1 MTRLFLR
8 HYIIVLLALAGACGT
23 SLLAPAAAHAQSS
36 PMDPKSAPTK
46 EQVTKAISDFVKE
59 PLSPEGIEAA
69 EVIAKYAKDSPDCW
83 LNLTQPIL
91 AFAGSD
97 EGDADPLMQYRR
109 LLFVAF
115 LAGNIQP
122 QVQKG
127 TVKDHSYDGV
137 LQVIK
142 TYDQLR
148 AQNPKLEIKLIEEF
162 RTKEKGGQLK
172 QWVEDTVAKETAKGG
187 SQI

>member
-8 HYIIVLLALAGACGT
+8 HYILALAVACFAGMLPMA
-23 SLLAPAAAHAQSS
+23 SRAQSS
-36 PMDPKSAPTK
+36 EMDPKSAPTK
-46 EQVTKAISDFVKE
+46 EQVTKAIADFTKS
-59 PLSPEGIEAA
+59 PISPEGIEAS

-91 AFAGSD
+91 AFTASD
-97 EGDADPLMQYRR
+97 DTDPDPLQQYRR

-115 LAGNIQP
+115 LAGNIEP
-122 QVQKG
+122 QVAKG
-127 TVKDHSYDGV
+127 IVKDHSYEGV

-148 AQNPKLEIKLIEEF
+148 AQNPKLEIKLIEDF
-162 RTKEKGGQLK
+162 RAKEKTAQLK